1 MATATGGDKITRY
14 LTKVVGRLTAGEV
27 DVGFLEGATYPAKP
41 KSADRLLKGID
52 KFNAAQPT
60 VQPNGRRP
68 ASLLKKYKASV
79 ANRVGPAAPDRDGL
93 PVAQVAFW
101 NNFGTETAPPR
112 PFFSNMIAET
122 VPGMG
127 PKMVE
132 MVHEGSYNTKRVLT
146 LAGTYLSDE
155 LVRRI
160 KDWPAD
166 NAPLTVAIKGFNKG
180 LIDKGVMERN
190 VDYVVKT

>member
-1 MATATGGDKITRY
+1 MATVSGGGKITRY
-14 LTKVVGRLTAGEV
+14 LTKVADRLTAGEV
-27 DVGFLEGATYPAKP
+27 DVGFLEGATYPAAP

-52 KFNAAQPT
+52 KFNSAQPT
-60 VQPNGRRP
+60 VQPNGKRP
-68 ASLLKKYKASV
+68 ASLLRKYRKNVKA
-79 ANRVGPAAPDRDGL
+79 RVGSPAIRDGL

-112 PFFSNMIAET
+112 PFFTNMVAET

-127 PKMVE
+127 PKLGE
-132 MVHEGSYNTKRVLT
+132 MVKEGNYDTKRVLT

-155 LVRRI
+155 LVRHI

-180 LIDKGVMERN
+180 LIDKGVMQRS
-190 VDYVVKT
+190 VDFAVKA